1 MNWLNKLERKFG
13 RYFIP
18 RLMYLLSAVMAV
30 IYVVDLL
37 IPGLQLRQLMSLDM
51 ARVAQG
57 EIWRLI
63 SFVIVPPY
71 DSPVLVLISLYFY
84 CLIGNGL
91 ENEWGGFKFNVYY
104 LFGIVGAILA
114 GLVTGYGTNAY
125 INLSLFLAFAAIF
138 PDFQILLFFFIP
150 IKIKYLALLD
160 LALYIFTFIIGSWP
174 QRVAILM
181 SLLNLLIF
189 FGGGFIRYIKQ
200 QSGYWN
206 TRREFRK
213 YNR

>member
-1 MNWLNKLERKFG
+1 MNWLNKLDRKFG

-200 QSGYWN
+200 QSGYWK